1 MSDSVN
7 PMMQPRI
14 TKVSVNIGVGE
25 GGERLLNAEKV
36 LEIVTGVRPQ
46 RTLGRIQN
54 RDLKVRQGAPIGCK
68 VTMRDQER
76 IMAFLKDAFWVREK
90 TIPSWN
96 FDRSGNLSF
105 GIRDYTDFPE
115 QKYDPEIG
123 IFGMDITVVLERPG
137 HRVSRRRRHKAKVG
151 QQHRVTAD
159 EARAWFKETFELT
172 IMEE

>member
-1 MSDSVN
+1 MSETVN
-7 PMMQPRI
+7 PMSVPRI
-14 TKVSVNIGVGE
+14 TKVNVNIGVGE
-25 GGERLLNAEKV
+25 AGERLINAEKV
-36 LEIVTGVRPQ
+36 LELVTGVTPQ

-68 VTMRDQER
+68 VTMRNQEA
-76 IMAFLKDAFWVREK
+76 IMNFLKSAFWVREN

-105 GIRDYTDFPE
+105 GIRDYTDFPD

-151 QQHRVTAD
+151 DSHRVTT
-159 EARAWFKETFELT
+159 EESRAWFKETFGLT

>member
-1 MSDSVN
+1 MSESVN

-14 TKVSVNIGVGE
+14 TKISVNIGVGE

-36 LEIVTGVRPQ
+36 LELVTGVRPQ

-76 IMAFLKDAFWVREK
+76 IMSFLKEAFWVREN

-105 GIRDYTDFPE
+105 GI
-115 QKYDPEIG
+115 
-123 IFGMDITVVLERPG
+123 
-137 HRVSRRRRHKAKVG
+137 
-151 QQHRVTAD
+151 
-159 EARAWFKETFELT
+159 
-172 IMEE
+172 